1 MVAETNIL
9 KYSAA
14 MNIGYTQ
21 SSNKYYHVLKIRPV
35 LVQHELYCQI
45 DVEVQERE
53 FHSRKFLRENKYKLN
68 LYHKKTPLN

>member
-14 MNIGYTQ
+14 VDIGYTQ

-35 LVQHELYCQI
+35 LV
-45 DVEVQERE
+45 
-53 FHSRKFLRENKYKLN
+53 
-68 LYHKKTPLN
+68 